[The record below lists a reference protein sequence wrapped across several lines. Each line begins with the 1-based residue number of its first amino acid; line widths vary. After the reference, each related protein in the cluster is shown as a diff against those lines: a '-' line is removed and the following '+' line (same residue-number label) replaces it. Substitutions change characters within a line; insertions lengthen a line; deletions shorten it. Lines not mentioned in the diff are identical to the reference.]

1 MLSPQP
7 VGAGRSCYA
16 RLCCWQDEHNQTMAK
31 LSFILD
37 VVECIVD
44 LARSKGAVCNPM
56 ADSVT
61 IKRGEALPPAQ
72 VPRFSES
79 QR

>member
-1 MLSPQP
+1 
-7 VGAGRSCYA
+7 
-16 RLCCWQDEHNQTMAK
+16 MAK

-56 ADSVT
+56 GDSMSV
-61 IKRGEALPPAQ
+61 KRGENLPPAQ